1 MHRGLTVSVPLLR
14 MWVHCPRASNGL
26 LPRRSN
32 LVGYVRWDAQSDRFP
47 PWSSSRAPLL
57 VPSPLRTVRDTFA
70 SHGSSTQKRPHEKRG
85 RGLMQNESDLL
96 DTDLRPT
103 RTAMEKSIR
112 RVGSRTNG
120 FHRRHLLCF
129 LHRFHKRSRVSAPA
143 RSGLRFRRGPVVPT
157 KRRDL
162 YLPHYGAAFAFSRA
176 PMPAP
181 PLSTSRFSTPHRRV
195 IRVYPVPLN

>member
-1 MHRGLTVSVPLLR
+1 ML
-14 MWVHCPRASNGL
+14 A
-26 LPRRSN
+26 
-32 LVGYVRWDAQSDRFP
+32 
-47 PWSSSRAPLL
+47 
-57 VPSPLRTVRDTFA
+57 PSPLRTGLQGFP
-70 SHGSSTQKRPHEKRG
+70 SSGSSTQNAPLK
-85 RGLMQNESDLL
+85 NEDEASFKCNEDLL

-162 YLPHYGAAFAFSRA
+162 YLPHYRAAFAFSRA

>member
-1 MHRGLTVSVPLLR
+1 MDLPLARSATGLPCSAEMTRSV
-14 MWVHCPRASNGL
+14 
-26 LPRRSN
+26 RSA
-32 LVGYVRWDAQSDRFP
+32 LYAG
-47 PWSSSRAPLL
+47 SSSRAPLL
-57 VPSPLRTVRDTFA
+57 APSPLRTVRDTFA
-70 SHGSSTQKRPHEKRG
+70 SHGSSTQKRPLK
-85 RGLMQNESDLL
+85 NEDAVSFKCNEDLL

-103 RTAMEKSIR
+103 RTAIEKSIR

-162 YLPHYGAAFAFSRA
+162 NLPHYRAAFAFSRA